1 MIVRSNPNATSGQKN
16 VIDQNVGTNEDGSPN
31 TDLADAIFA

>member
-1 MIVRSNPNATSGQKN
+1 MVLRSDPNAQDERQS
-16 VIDQNVGTNEDGSPN
+16 VIGKNVGTNEDGSPN